1 MSKAKLLRCTSQ
13 AELSEEIEN
22 ARAKFDA
29 IVAWAEYIW
38 LAPELSEE
46 AQLRDAEQRSMISY
60 LSEQKAK
67 NAKSEAGPSNYRG
80 SSPRKAAGK
89 ARAAITADA
98 SYTPPRKR
106 KHCGIPGCCEDYPA
120 EVHSR

>member
-1 MSKAKLLRCTSQ
+1 MSKAKLLKCTSQ

-29 IVAWAEYIW
+29 IVAWAEY

-98 SYTPPRKR
+98 TPPRKR